1 MRNRIYDLETLR
13 KAYNRGDHL
22 KYLFFWG
29 HTPPAD
35 GRINE
40 SCFSQWWMCRF
51 AVDGTEYTCVGL
63 FEEHKMANP
72 GGGES
77 ERPDLGYRYGKK

>member
-1 MRNRIYDLETLR
+1 MRNGIYDLETLR

-22 KYLFFWG
+22 KYLFSG
-29 HTPPAD
+29 DTPPAD

-51 AVDGTEYTCVGL
+51 TVDGTGIYVCGTVYD
-63 FEEHKMANP
+63 
-72 GGGES
+72 
-77 ERPDLGYRYGKK
+77 RGKGQDVWRRRDALHDS